1 MPTPPKKPNLP
12 FLDDDE
18 KTQLEQPDESN
29 DTGEH
34 TREHA
39 PIRVDQSTGLNDED
53 DEATVAVPP
62 VKIGQPSPPRPNRP
76 RR

>member
-1 MPTPPKKPNLP
+1 MPNPKAPPPKKPNLP

-18 KTQLEQPDESN
+18 QPALEQPDELN

-39 PIRVDQSTGLNDED
+39 PIRVDN
-53 DEATVAVPP
+53 EATVAVPP
-62 VKIGQPSPPRPNRP
+62 VKVTEPSIPRPNRP